1 MKVAVLVSGRGSN
14 LQALIDAVNS
24 KELQVEIC
32 LVLSDKADAYALE
45 RAHRHGIPTA
55 VVQRKG
61 YSNKEEF
68 QKAILEEVKSHGAEL
83 VVLAGFMRILG
94 RTFLS
99 SFPNRVINIH
109 PALLPAF
116 PGIDAQR
123 QALDY
128 GVKFSGC
135 TVHFV
140 DEGMDS
146 GPIIAQHV
154 VPVMDDD
161 DRDALADR
169 ILEQEHLLIVEGVKL
184 FSEGRLKVDGRKVTI
199 V

>member
-14 LQALIDAVNS
+14 LQALIDAVIS
-24 KELQVEIC
+24 KELNVEIC

-45 RAHRHGIPTA
+45 RAHRHGIPTV

-68 QKAILEEVKSHGAEL
+68 QKAILEEVKSYGAEL

-146 GPIIAQHV
+146 GPIIAQRI

-161 DRDALADR
+161 DRDSLADR

>member
-24 KELQVEIC
+24 KELKIEIC

-68 QKAILEEVKSHGAEL
+68 QKAILEEVKSYGAEL

>member
-1 MKVAVLVSGRGSN
+1 MLVSGRGSN

-24 KELQVEIC
+24 KELNVEIC

-68 QKAILEEVKSHGAEL
+68 QKAILEEVKSYGAEL

-146 GPIIAQHV
+146 GPIIAQRI

>member
-1 MKVAVLVSGRGSN
+1 MCIR
-14 LQALIDAVNS
+14 D
-24 KELQVEIC
+24 
-32 LVLSDKADAYALE
+32 
-45 RAHRHGIPTA
+45 R
-55 VVQRKG
+55 
-61 YSNKEEF
+61 
-68 QKAILEEVKSHGAEL
+68 
-83 VVLAGFMRILG
+83 
-94 RTFLS
+94 
-99 SFPNRVINIH
+99 
-109 PALLPAF
+109 LLPAF

>member
-184 FSEGRLKVDGRKVTI
+184 FSEERLKVEGRKVTI

>member
-14 LQALIDAVNS
+14 LQALIDAVAS
-24 KELQVEIC
+24 KELNVEIC

-61 YSNKEEF
+61 YSDKEQF

-146 GPIIAQHV
+146 GPIIVQRV

-199 V
+199 I

>member
-1 MKVAVLVSGRGSN
+1 M
-14 LQALIDAVNS
+14 
-24 KELQVEIC
+24 
-32 LVLSDKADAYALE
+32 SDKADAYALE
-45 RAHRHGIPTA
+45 RALRHGIPTA

>member
-55 VVQRKG
+55 VVPRKG
-61 YSNKEEF
+61 SSNKEEF

>member
-1 MKVAVLVSGRGSN
+1 MLVSGRGSN

-135 TVHFV
+135 TAV
-140 DEGMDS
+140 S
-146 GPIIAQHV
+146 YT
-154 VPVMDDD
+154 
-161 DRDALADR
+161 
-169 ILEQEHLLIVEGVKL
+169 HLDVYKRQ
-184 FSEGRLKVDGRKVTI
+184 SWH
-199 V
+199 

>member
-146 GPIIAQHV
+146 GPIIAQHD

>member
-109 PALLPAF
+109 PTLLPAF

>member
-1 MKVAVLVSGRGSN
+1 MLVSGRGSN
-14 LQALIDAVNS
+14 LQALIDSVNS

>member
-24 KELQVEIC
+24 KELNVEIC

-68 QKAILEEVKSHGAEL
+68 QKAILEEVKSYGAEL

>member
-45 RAHRHGIPTA
+45 RAHRHGLPTA

>member
-24 KELQVEIC
+24 KELKVEIC

>member
-68 QKAILEEVKSHGAEL
+68 QKAIVEEVKSHGAEPL
-83 VVLAGFMRILG
+83 VLAGFMRILG

>member
-24 KELQVEIC
+24 KELNVEIC

-68 QKAILEEVKSHGAEL
+68 QKAILEEVKSYEAEL

-146 GPIIAQHV
+146 GPIIAQRI

>member
-1 MKVAVLVSGRGSN
+1 MLVSGRGSN

>member
-1 MKVAVLVSGRGSN
+1 
-14 LQALIDAVNS
+14 
-24 KELQVEIC
+24 
-32 LVLSDKADAYALE
+32 
-45 RAHRHGIPTA
+45 
-55 VVQRKG
+55 
-61 YSNKEEF
+61 
-68 QKAILEEVKSHGAEL
+68 
-83 VVLAGFMRILG
+83 MRILG

>member
-24 KELQVEIC
+24 KELNVEIC

-68 QKAILEEVKSHGAEL
+68 QKAILEEVKSYGAEL

-146 GPIIAQHV
+146 GPIIAQRI

>member
-61 YSNKEEF
+61 YSNKAEF

>member
-24 KELQVEIC
+24 KELNVEIC
-32 LVLSDKADAYALE
+32 LVLSDKAGAYALE

-68 QKAILEEVKSHGAEL
+68 QKAILEEVKSYEAEL

-146 GPIIAQHV
+146 GPIIAQRI

>member
-1 MKVAVLVSGRGSN
+1 MLVSGRGSN

-24 KELQVEIC
+24 KELNVEIC
-32 LVLSDKADAYALE
+32 LVLSDKAGAYALE

-68 QKAILEEVKSHGAEL
+68 QKAILEEVKSYEAEL

-146 GPIIAQHV
+146 GPIIAQRI

>member
-99 SFPNRVINIH
+99 SLPKRVINIH

>member
-14 LQALIDAVNS
+14 LQALIDAVAS
-24 KELQVEIC
+24 KELNVEIC

-61 YSNKEEF
+61 YSDKEQF

-140 DEGMDS
+140 DEGLDS
-146 GPIIAQHV
+146 GPIIVQRV

-199 V
+199 I

>member
-1 MKVAVLVSGRGSN
+1 MLVSGRGSN

-24 KELQVEIC
+24 KELNVEIC

-68 QKAILEEVKSHGAEL
+68 QKAILEEVKSYGAEL

>member
-1 MKVAVLVSGRGSN
+1 MLVSGRGSN
-14 LQALIDAVNS
+14 LQALIDAVAS
-24 KELQVEIC
+24 KELNVEIC

-61 YSNKEEF
+61 YSDKEQF

-146 GPIIAQHV
+146 GPIIVQRV

-199 V
+199 I